1 MPEFSLP
8 HDHGAHGHTEDL
20 YRELK
25 NVEHFGAVCDIFK
38 QLSDPTRVRIFWL
51 LSHREECV
59 INIAAL
65 LDMSSP
71 AVSHHLRS
79 LAQSGLIESRRCGK
93 EVYYKA
99 GDTMQIKLL
108 HEIVEQVMQIA
119 CPEKAVDYQDS
130 QEQIIRHVHNELTA
144 NLAERVTIEE
154 LSRKY
159 LMNTTTLKRCF
170 KQVYGET
177 IAAHMKKHRMEQAAS
192 LLLKTQN
199 DIAAIAQAVGYESQ
213 SRFTAAFKETYGELP
228 TEYRR
233 EAVIKIRTGPQD
245 TPAGRLTYFCVF
257 YTYCWVSTSTT
268 PLVVM
273 RSLGDD
279 GQGHKAERHERVDA
293 PADAEREGRVL
304 GCLKLVV
311 DLGQRTVGHD
321 ARDLQHD
328 RTLYRSVFD
337 HDDAAVV
344 LDDVIRGERHIGGV
358 RADDDDVVRVMRNAG
373 RDRAG
378 FQAVA

>member
-8 HDHGAHGHTEDL
+8 HDHGAHPHDEEV
-20 YRELK
+20 RR
-25 NVEHFGAVCDIFK
+25 V
-38 QLSDPTRVRIFWL
+38 LSDDERFAAVAELFRSLGDTTRVRIFWL

-79 LAQSGLIESRRCGK
+79 LAQSGLIDSRRCGK

-119 CPEKAVDYQDS
+119 CPEQAVDYQAS
-130 QEQIIRHVHNELTA
+130 QEQIIRHVHDELTK
-144 NLAERVTIEE
+144 NLAERITIEE
-154 LSRKY
+154 LSHKY

-199 DIAAIAQAVGYESQ
+199 DIAAIAQTVGYESQ

-233 EAVIKIRTGPQD
+233 R
-245 TPAGRLTYFCVF
+245 
-257 YTYCWVSTSTT
+257 
-268 PLVVM
+268 
-273 RSLGDD
+273 RS
-279 GQGHKAERHERVDA
+279 
-293 PADAEREGRVL
+293 
-304 GCLKLVV
+304 
-311 DLGQRTVGHD
+311 
-321 ARDLQHD
+321 
-328 RTLYRSVFD
+328 
-337 HDDAAVV
+337 
-344 LDDVIRGERHIGGV
+344 
-358 RADDDDVVRVMRNAG
+358 
-373 RDRAG
+373 
-378 FQAVA
+378 

>member
-8 HDHGAHGHTEDL
+8 HDHGAHQHEEEVRRVLADDT
-20 YRELK
+20 RFSAVAEL
-25 NVEHFGAVCDIFK
+25 FRSLG
-38 QLSDPTRVRIFWL
+38 DPTRVRIFWL

-130 QEQIIRHVHNELTA
+130 QEQIIRHVHDELTA

-233 EAVIKIRTGPQD
+233 R
-245 TPAGRLTYFCVF
+245 
-257 YTYCWVSTSTT
+257 
-268 PLVVM
+268 
-273 RSLGDD
+273 RS
-279 GQGHKAERHERVDA
+279 
-293 PADAEREGRVL
+293 
-304 GCLKLVV
+304 
-311 DLGQRTVGHD
+311 
-321 ARDLQHD
+321 
-328 RTLYRSVFD
+328 
-337 HDDAAVV
+337 
-344 LDDVIRGERHIGGV
+344 
-358 RADDDDVVRVMRNAG
+358 
-373 RDRAG
+373 
-378 FQAVA
+378 

>member
-8 HDHGAHGHTEDL
+8 HDHGTHQHEEEVRRVLADDA
-20 YRELK
+20 RFSAVAEL
-25 NVEHFGAVCDIFK
+25 FRSLG
-38 QLSDPTRVRIFWL
+38 DPTRVRIFWL

-130 QEQIIRHVHNELTA
+130 QEQIIRHVHDELTA

-233 EAVIKIRTGPQD
+233 R
-245 TPAGRLTYFCVF
+245 
-257 YTYCWVSTSTT
+257 
-268 PLVVM
+268 
-273 RSLGDD
+273 RS
-279 GQGHKAERHERVDA
+279 
-293 PADAEREGRVL
+293 
-304 GCLKLVV
+304 
-311 DLGQRTVGHD
+311 
-321 ARDLQHD
+321 
-328 RTLYRSVFD
+328 
-337 HDDAAVV
+337 
-344 LDDVIRGERHIGGV
+344 
-358 RADDDDVVRVMRNAG
+358 
-373 RDRAG
+373 
-378 FQAVA
+378 

>member
-8 HDHGAHGHTEDL
+8 HDHGTHQHEEEVRRVLADDA
-20 YRELK
+20 RFSAVAEL
-25 NVEHFGAVCDIFK
+25 FRSLG
-38 QLSDPTRVRIFWL
+38 DPTRVRIFWL

-79 LAQSGLIESRRCGK
+79 LTQSGLIESRRCGK

-233 EAVIKIRTGPQD
+233 R
-245 TPAGRLTYFCVF
+245 
-257 YTYCWVSTSTT
+257 
-268 PLVVM
+268 
-273 RSLGDD
+273 RS
-279 GQGHKAERHERVDA
+279 
-293 PADAEREGRVL
+293 
-304 GCLKLVV
+304 
-311 DLGQRTVGHD
+311 
-321 ARDLQHD
+321 
-328 RTLYRSVFD
+328 
-337 HDDAAVV
+337 
-344 LDDVIRGERHIGGV
+344 
-358 RADDDDVVRVMRNAG
+358 
-373 RDRAG
+373 
-378 FQAVA
+378 

>member
-130 QEQIIRHVHNELTA
+130 QEQIIRHAAAITSVPRIT
-144 NLAERVTIEE
+144 
-154 LSRKY
+154 
-159 LMNTTTLKRCF
+159 LMRSAITTTILVESRYRLAISLF
-170 KQVYGET
+170 SYPRILVME
-177 IAAHMKKHRMEQAAS
+177 IAFSFFSMIS
-192 LLLKTQN
+192 F
-199 DIAAIAQAVGYESQ
+199 V
-213 SRFTAAFKETYGELP
+213 
-228 TEYRR
+228 RR
-233 EAVIKIRTGPQD
+233 
-245 TPAGRLTYFCVF
+245 
-257 YTYCWVSTSTT
+257 
-268 PLVVM
+268 
-273 RSLGDD
+273 
-279 GQGHKAERHERVDA
+279 
-293 PADAEREGRVL
+293 
-304 GCLKLVV
+304 
-311 DLGQRTVGHD
+311 
-321 ARDLQHD
+321 
-328 RTLYRSVFD
+328 
-337 HDDAAVV
+337 
-344 LDDVIRGERHIGGV
+344 
-358 RADDDDVVRVMRNAG
+358 
-373 RDRAG
+373 
-378 FQAVA
+378 

>member
-79 LAQSGLIESRRCGK
+79 LTQSGLIESRRCGK

-213 SRFTAAFKETYGELP
+213 SKFSTEFHKAFGVLP
-228 TEYRR
+228 TEYR
-233 EAVIKIRTGPQD
+233 KSQ
-245 TPAGRLTYFCVF
+245 
-257 YTYCWVSTSTT
+257 
-268 PLVVM
+268 
-273 RSLGDD
+273 
-279 GQGHKAERHERVDA
+279 K
-293 PADAEREGRVL
+293 
-304 GCLKLVV
+304 K
-311 DLGQRTVGHD
+311 
-321 ARDLQHD
+321 
-328 RTLYRSVFD
+328 
-337 HDDAAVV
+337 
-344 LDDVIRGERHIGGV
+344 
-358 RADDDDVVRVMRNAG
+358 
-373 RDRAG
+373 
-378 FQAVA
+378 

>member
-1 MPEFSLP
+1 MAEFSLP

-20 YRELK
+20 HRELK

-65 LDMSSP
+65 LEMSSP

-159 LMNTTTLKRCF
+159 LMNTTTLKAVF
-170 KQVYGET
+170 KKVYGT
-177 IAAHMKKHRMEQAAS
+177 SLAAHMKAHRMERAAS
-192 LLLKTQN
+192 LLLKTQD
-199 DIAAIAQAVGYESQ
+199 DIGAIARAVGYESQ
-213 SRFTAAFKETYGELP
+213 SRFTSAFRECYGVSP
-228 TEYRR
+228 GEYRR
-233 EAVIKIRTGPQD
+233 EH
-245 TPAGRLTYFCVF
+245 TPG
-257 YTYCWVSTSTT
+257 
-268 PLVVM
+268 
-273 RSLGDD
+273 
-279 GQGHKAERHERVDA
+279 
-293 PADAEREGRVL
+293 
-304 GCLKLVV
+304 
-311 DLGQRTVGHD
+311 
-321 ARDLQHD
+321 
-328 RTLYRSVFD
+328 
-337 HDDAAVV
+337 
-344 LDDVIRGERHIGGV
+344 
-358 RADDDDVVRVMRNAG
+358 
-373 RDRAG
+373 
-378 FQAVA
+378 

>member
-8 HDHGAHGHTEDL
+8 HDHGAHQHEEEVRRVLADDA
-20 YRELK
+20 RFSAVAEL
-25 NVEHFGAVCDIFK
+25 FRSLG
-38 QLSDPTRVRIFWL
+38 DPTRVRIFWL

-65 LDMSSP
+65 LEMSSP
-71 AVSHHLRS
+71 AVSYHLRS

-99 GDTMQIKLL
+99 GDTVQIKLL

-130 QEQIIRHVHNELTA
+130 QEQIIRHVHDELTA

-177 IAAHMKKHRMEQAAS
+177 IAAHMKKHRMEEAAS

-233 EAVIKIRTGPQD
+233 K
-245 TPAGRLTYFCVF
+245 
-257 YTYCWVSTSTT
+257 
-268 PLVVM
+268 
-273 RSLGDD
+273 RS
-279 GQGHKAERHERVDA
+279 
-293 PADAEREGRVL
+293 
-304 GCLKLVV
+304 
-311 DLGQRTVGHD
+311 
-321 ARDLQHD
+321 
-328 RTLYRSVFD
+328 
-337 HDDAAVV
+337 
-344 LDDVIRGERHIGGV
+344 
-358 RADDDDVVRVMRNAG
+358 
-373 RDRAG
+373 
-378 FQAVA
+378 

>member
-79 LAQSGLIESRRCGK
+79 LTQSGLIESRRCGK

-108 HEIVEQVMQIA
+108 HEIVEQVMQI
-119 CPEKAVDYQDS
+119 DYQDS

-177 IAAHMKKHRMEQAAS
+177 IAAHMKKHRMEEAA
-192 LLLKTQN
+192 LRLKKTTK
-199 DIAAIAQAVGYESQ
+199 DVSAIAKAVGFESP
-213 SRFTAAFKETYGELP
+213 SRFCAVFRETFGLSP
-228 TEYRR
+228 GEYRR
-233 EAVIKIRTGPQD
+233 AQ
-245 TPAGRLTYFCVF
+245 
-257 YTYCWVSTSTT
+257 
-268 PLVVM
+268 
-273 RSLGDD
+273 
-279 GQGHKAERHERVDA
+279 AEMGGSE
-293 PADAEREGRVL
+293 EG
-304 GCLKLVV
+304 
-311 DLGQRTVGHD
+311 
-321 ARDLQHD
+321 
-328 RTLYRSVFD
+328 
-337 HDDAAVV
+337 
-344 LDDVIRGERHIGGV
+344 
-358 RADDDDVVRVMRNAG
+358 
-373 RDRAG
+373 
-378 FQAVA
+378 

>member
-1 MPEFSLP
+1 MAEFQLP
-8 HDHGAHGHTEDL
+8 HDHGTSSQAASLHQEVMQVAHFAAAAE
-20 YRELK
+20 
-25 NVEHFGAVCDIFK
+25 VFK

-65 LDMSSP
+65 LEMSSP

-99 GDTMQIKLL
+99 GDTVQIKLL

-130 QEQIIRHVHNELTA
+130 QEQIIRHVHDELTN

-177 IAAHMKKHRMEQAAS
+177 IAAHMKKHRMEAAAA
-192 LLLKTQN
+192 LLVQTQD
-199 DIAAIAQAVGYESQ
+199 DISAIALAVGYVSQ
-213 SRFTAAFKETYGELP
+213 SRFTSVFKQTYGELP

-233 EAVIKIRTGPQD
+233 RK
-245 TPAGRLTYFCVF
+245 L
-257 YTYCWVSTSTT
+257 
-268 PLVVM
+268 
-273 RSLGDD
+273 
-279 GQGHKAERHERVDA
+279 
-293 PADAEREGRVL
+293 EG
-304 GCLKLVV
+304 
-311 DLGQRTVGHD
+311 
-321 ARDLQHD
+321 
-328 RTLYRSVFD
+328 
-337 HDDAAVV
+337 
-344 LDDVIRGERHIGGV
+344 
-358 RADDDDVVRVMRNAG
+358 
-373 RDRAG
+373 
-378 FQAVA
+378 

>member
-8 HDHGAHGHTEDL
+8 HDHGAHQHEEEVRRVLADDA
-20 YRELK
+20 RFSAVAEL
-25 NVEHFGAVCDIFK
+25 FRSLG
-38 QLSDPTRVRIFWL
+38 DPTRVRIFWL

-130 QEQIIRHVHNELTA
+130 QEQIIRHVHDELTA

-233 EAVIKIRTGPQD
+233 R
-245 TPAGRLTYFCVF
+245 
-257 YTYCWVSTSTT
+257 
-268 PLVVM
+268 
-273 RSLGDD
+273 RS
-279 GQGHKAERHERVDA
+279 
-293 PADAEREGRVL
+293 
-304 GCLKLVV
+304 
-311 DLGQRTVGHD
+311 
-321 ARDLQHD
+321 
-328 RTLYRSVFD
+328 
-337 HDDAAVV
+337 
-344 LDDVIRGERHIGGV
+344 
-358 RADDDDVVRVMRNAG
+358 
-373 RDRAG
+373 
-378 FQAVA
+378 

>member
-8 HDHGAHGHTEDL
+8 HDHGAHPHDDEVRRVLSDDVRFTAVA
-20 YRELK
+20 EL
-25 NVEHFGAVCDIFK
+25 FRSLG
-38 QLSDPTRVRIFWL
+38 DPTRVRIFWL

-233 EAVIKIRTGPQD
+233 R
-245 TPAGRLTYFCVF
+245 
-257 YTYCWVSTSTT
+257 
-268 PLVVM
+268 
-273 RSLGDD
+273 RS
-279 GQGHKAERHERVDA
+279 
-293 PADAEREGRVL
+293 
-304 GCLKLVV
+304 
-311 DLGQRTVGHD
+311 
-321 ARDLQHD
+321 
-328 RTLYRSVFD
+328 
-337 HDDAAVV
+337 
-344 LDDVIRGERHIGGV
+344 
-358 RADDDDVVRVMRNAG
+358 
-373 RDRAG
+373 
-378 FQAVA
+378 